1 MGIVAVSHRHLFV
14 DLQHLAGNEL
24 AGVYNNAGS
33 VGRRCRAGIAQTP
46 QIKIDDNQTG
56 KGALGVKAV
65 AARTRRMLM
74 PRFGK

>member
-1 MGIVAVSHRHLFV
+1 M

-56 KGALGVKAV
+56 KGARTRCHGTIKAAAAHGGKAV
-65 AARTRRMLM
+65 
-74 PRFGK
+74 